1 MFFEYTESKIS
12 KSLFLKLFA
21 LLAISK
27 DSKVKDEQNELELGS
42 YSNYLGEADLNY
54 VKKIILEDNFLSEI
68 DFIGEKTIASQ
79 GIGNIALGMA
89 SLISPFSAA
98 ALGARKVLKAQEQ
111 DKNETKLVDI
121 QASIS
126 DYIGPALKVLNTEI
140 KSVCDNAIFVYKE
153 DPTYKQK
160 IINTLIDKGI
170 DRLSIT
176 PKLVDD
182 EAYTI
187 LDVPDVKK
195 SIIEKVTKEQD
206 LFRTKISN
214 YDKKI
219 ILFNLFKYLFEQV
232 SYSEYQIELMKVIC
246 EKLELDSEY
255 FDEFYEATMKYVSS
269 YREVSELINE

>member
-54 VKKIILEDNFLSEI
+54 VKKIILEDDFLSDEDLI
-68 DFIGEKTIASQ
+68 RGKTTIVYSMGIGGIAS
-79 GIGNIALGMA
+79 LV
-89 SLISPFSAA
+89 SPLA
-98 ALGARKVLKAQEQ
+98 ALRARKALKAQEQ
-111 DKNETKLVDI
+111 DKNEASLIDI
-121 QASIS
+121 EASIS
-126 DYIGPALKVLNTEI
+126 DYIGRALKVLNTEI
-140 KSVCDNAIFVYKE
+140 KLVCDNAIFVYKE
-153 DPTYKQK
+153 DPAYKQK

-195 SIIEKVTKEQD
+195 SIIEKVTKEQG
-206 LFRTKISN
+206 LFRNKITN

>member
-54 VKKIILEDNFLSEI
+54 VKKIILEDGFLSDEDLI
-68 DFIGEKTIASQ
+68 RGKTTIASAGV
-79 GIGNIALGMA
+79 GIGGIA
-89 SLISPFSAA
+89 SFVSPFAA
-98 ALGARKVLKAQEQ
+98 ASLGARKVLKAQEQ

-126 DYIGPALKVLNTEI
+126 DYIGRALKVLNTEI

>member
-1 MFFEYTESKIS
+1 MS
-12 KSLFLKLFA
+12 
-21 LLAISK
+21 
-27 DSKVKDEQNELELGS
+27 
-42 YSNYLGEADLNY
+42 
-54 VKKIILEDNFLSEI
+54 
-68 DFIGEKTIASQ
+68 IGEIVSFV
-79 GIGNIALGMA
+79 
-89 SLISPFSAA
+89 SPFAAA

-126 DYIGPALKVLNTEI
+126 DYIERALKVLNTEI
-140 KSVCDNAIFVYKE
+140 KLVCDNAIFVYKE

-232 SYSEYQIELMKVIC
+232 SYSEVQIELMKVIC